1 MKKILITGASGFLAN
16 SLILHLLSKGYIVHT
31 LSRKRIENEK
41 IRSYIWDIDSKK
53 IEIEAFEGIDALIHL
68 AGENIGDK
76 SWTDSRKKA
85 IIDSRVKSTEL
96 IHDVLTKNKIPLKCY
111 IGASAS
117 GYYGNRGDAPLDENA
132 SSGTNFLAET
142 CIKWE
147 NAHHLI
153 APFAD
158 RHIIIRIP
166 VVLDSKQGALPKM
179 LMTLP
184 FALNYFGNGMQF
196 MPWVHIKDLL
206 SIFTFFVEN
215 EKTQGIYNVNHPQVL
230 NNKEFTTTIAQLKKP
245 LSPLLPIPSFMLK
258 IIMGESASL
267 VLDGQLVNS
276 QKLINA
282 GYKFQFENLKTAL
295 QDIFNKK

>member
-1 MKKILITGASGFLAN
+1 
-16 SLILHLLSKGYIVHT
+16 
-31 LSRKRIENEK
+31 
-41 IRSYIWDIDSKK
+41 
-53 IEIEAFEGIDALIHL
+53 
-68 AGENIGDK
+68 
-76 SWTDSRKKA
+76 
-85 IIDSRVKSTEL
+85 
-96 IHDVLTKNKIPLKCY
+96 
-111 IGASAS
+111 
-117 GYYGNRGDAPLDENA
+117 
-132 SSGTNFLAET
+132 
-142 CIKWE
+142 
-147 NAHHLI
+147 
-153 APFAD
+153 
-158 RHIIIRIP
+158 
-166 VVLDSKQGALPKM
+166 
-179 LMTLP
+179 MTLP